1 MTTIEEIEPDLEAH
15 RLAVLMRLREENWRV
30 VEVHDGIDWANEQS
44 WVVESETRGKGTRLI
59 LWFYLYAGSHD
70 GCDNVI
76 LSHPI
81 EKQPSP
87 YGGDVSIQFNGRKFE
102 KQLDEF
108 MVELVERR
116 CKAQ

>member
-1 MTTIEEIEPDLEAH
+1 MTAIEEIEPDLEAH
-15 RLAVLMRLREENWRV
+15 RLALLMRLREENWRV
-30 VEVHDGIDWANEQS
+30 VEVHDGIDWANDQS

-59 LWFYLYAGSHD
+59 LWFHFYAGRHN

-76 LSHPI
+76 SSYPI

-87 YGGDVSIQFNGRKFE
+87 YGSDVSIQFDGRKFE

-108 MVELVERR
+108 MVELDKRR
-116 CKAQ
+116 SKAK